1 MFNTLTKSEETSSTL
16 IECSEVF
23 EVFCLLDFC
32 IADIPFFPFPKIAA
46 FLFVVVN
53 QCCKYLSGAECL
65 GWMQKEYS
73 LLPYPLYPW
82 LWAGGNGLLR

>member
-32 IADIPFFPFPKIAA
+32 IADIPFFPFPQIAA
-46 FLFVVVN
+46 FLYVVVN
-53 QCCKYLSGAECL
+53 
-65 GWMQKEYS
+65 
-73 LLPYPLYPW
+73 
-82 LWAGGNGLLR
+82 